1 MKTEC
6 IQMKTECKGLFF
18 RGHNCTYV
26 TESKSQ
32 TVIGQKIFLTSL
44 KKMSCPGCP
53 SCGGIIDGIQGGSEV
68 DLGNIEDKKVYKLCW
83 TSYGILPIKVFEG

>member
-1 MKTEC
+1 
-6 IQMKTECKGLFF
+6 MKTECKGLFF

-44 KKMSCPGCP
+44 KKMSCPGCEG
-53 SCGGIIDGIQGGSEV
+53 CKGMVDWIQGGSPIN
-68 DLGNIEDKKVYKLCW
+68 LTNIEDKKVYKLYW
-83 TSYGILPIKVFEG
+83 TAFELKAYKVFEG